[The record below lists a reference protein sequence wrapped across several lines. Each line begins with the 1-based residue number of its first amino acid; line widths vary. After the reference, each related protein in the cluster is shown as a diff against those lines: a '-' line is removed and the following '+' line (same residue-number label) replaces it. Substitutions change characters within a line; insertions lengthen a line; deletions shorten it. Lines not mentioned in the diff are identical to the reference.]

1 MSIRADNQRRWQL
14 PYGIVTL
21 WSAYVLMFLGGAYLL
36 AREHAAVHHAA
47 ALLHQA
53 LHSFQRHLVGYA
65 IGLTL
70 LMVLLMF
77 MTWRHLHSEQTR
89 REAERRY
96 REALQ
101 QAHDALKRRVEERTA
116 ELMAANALL
125 QCESAERQR
134 MAREMLEV
142 SDREQRRIGQ
152 DLHDGLGQLLAGMA
166 FLGQTLAQKLAGQG
180 RAETAEATQL
190 VQLANKAMTW
200 ARELVH
206 GLSPI
211 ELEGDGFI
219 VALQDLTTQAERLFG
234 ITCQVTCDRLP
245 PMPDHTVTTH
255 LYRIAQEAVSNAVKH
270 GQARHVVLA
279 LTTGQHSTT
288 LTMHDDGI
296 GFQEGANKPTGM
308 GLRIM
313 HYRASM
319 IGALLAIHSE
329 ASNGTTVVCEWP
341 HPETTENDGEM
352 Q

>member
-1 MSIRADNQRRWQL
+1 QSLMAGAVAQLRGLFEHLDRLSQQWHEEPVTYAHQAL
-14 PYGIVTL
+14 PYVTAAHTL
-21 WSAYVLMFLGGAYLL
+21 ANHIMSGVHQQYNEDITLL
-36 AREHAAVHHAA
+36 N
-47 ALLHQA
+47 QA

-70 LMVLLMF
+70 LMVLLMS
-77 MTWRHLHSEQTR
+77 MTWRHLHSEQGR
-89 REAERRY
+89 REVERRY

-101 QAHDALKRRVEERTA
+101 QAHDALERRVGERTA
-116 ELMAANALL
+116 ELIAANALL
-125 QCESAERQR
+125 QCESIERQLI
-134 MAREMLEV
+134 AREMLEV

-166 FLGQTLAQKLAGQG
+166 FLGQALAQKLAKQG
-180 RAETAEATQL
+180 RAETAEAAQL
-190 VQLANKAMTW
+190 VQLANQAMTW

-219 VALQDLTTQAERLFG
+219 VALQDLAMHAERLFG

-255 LYRIAQEAVSNAVKH
+255 LYRIAQEALSNAVKH

-279 LTTGQHSTT
+279 LTTNQHSTT

-296 GFQEGANKPTGM
+296 GFQAGAHKPTGM

-313 HYRASM
+313 HYRATM
-319 IGALLAIHSE
+319 IG
-329 ASNGTTVVCEWP
+329 
-341 HPETTENDGEM
+341 
-352 Q
+352 